1 MRNRQLSHL
10 FSAARHVMA
19 DEMSQYC
26 KLSCSMGL
34 ASDRFRWQLLMSSDV
49 SRYAGSHEAK

>member
-1 MRNRQLSHL
+1 MQNRWLSHL
-10 FSAARHVMA
+10 FSVARHVMA

-26 KLSCSMGL
+26 KLSCFMGL
-34 ASDRFRWQLLMSSDV
+34 ASDRFRRQLLMPSDI